1 MNFEIY
7 IDELT
12 ELKNRRYLL
21 EKGEEILKNWKE
33 GTFII
38 FDLDNFKEINDK
50 FGHLKG
56 DEVLKGISKILYAV
70 FEGENNEVLRYAGDE
85 FIIITKIKDRS
96 TIEEKSKK
104 LLETIRNYPY
114 GIDYGLGKINL
125 GASMGISN
133 FPEDGFSIQELFEK
147 SDSALYYCKKRG
159 KFQYRFYSE
168 VEEEIKKEKFL
179 KEKGT
184 PEEIVDREKE
194 VEMFRNFIKKKEKP
208 IHLKGIHG
216 IGKTRLISFFIN
228 ELLKEGKKFIN
239 ITFKFDLK
247 DVPFSSL
254 CEYYG
259 KRFEDIPFIIKEKI
273 EKGEI
278 DFIILDDIDY
288 IDKYSKELFKVI
300 SKDFPSILSAGTDS
314 VEWENIEIE
323 LQPLTKEVLI
333 EYIKKIIPEL
343 ELREDF
349 VEWISKIS
357 KGVPYLIEECIRYSI
372 FNNIISVKGSKFIL
386 NELPQK
392 KPESIT
398 EIYYEKIKSLD
409 RELRNFIASLSA
421 LGKSFKI
428 NVASK
433 YIGINPGR
441 FIDLADKAVNLH
453 ILEPSGRDSYSFLNE
468 NFRLFIYEKLSDDS
482 KRKMHKRVIEIFE
495 KIKDIP
501 EEVLI
506 GTLAFHSKLAG
517 ETKEAMEASLKL
529 SQLAKR
535 LEEREDIKK
544 LLERRKTLKI
554 KEIPTAPPP
563 TSSDFPFITENI
575 ISLFGALE
583 SYRIYPENSKI
594 VFDNILKL
602 KNNLNNLLKIRKSFT
617 ISNHEGNLIVDGVLF
632 PNQRLLAAQKIVE
645 LLNEYEIQSISF
657 VYEVDEKELKTLL
670 QILSKRSSE
679 VKSKGGIENLEEIE
693 ELKNIFINQKVYIAL
708 GEELEAI
715 KKIPQDID
723 KKIKEVLN
731 LMKNVPDGKEWIYKL
746 KDLIRE
752 LKSEDLKN
760 LFYEIP
766 EDEKILKE
774 FSKLE
779 AKEALKVRETL
790 ENELIDAEKMGKV
803 EEAIKIKKIIKYIPE
818 KEKLLSEEKIKILNY
833 EKEDLLKDEVQKILK
848 EVFESLSIDEKRQI
862 LKKIIE
868 NLSDQSALLKRK
880 TLEIIEKY
888 LEYDSDYILR
898 EITKYIKKEKEEE
911 IIKSY
916 LKIFINKIEEKIEK
930 GEFEEIQDFAEIVTK
945 TNFPEV
951 EERLLNKLTDKY
963 VNLKKRGLKDELIR
977 IRVLFRI
984 MEGISIPYL
993 LEKVEK
999 ETLLSDLLKEMFK
1012 EKIKSSEEFLYQE
1025 LKKEMPIKTLEIFFD
1040 TAIEENIKIE
1050 LNILKRFLEH
1060 KSDLIKLKAIELI
1073 IIGYRDEGIKI
1084 IENLF
1089 EKVNETLKRELI
1101 KLIGKYNLEPLV
1113 KILIKFIEK
1122 KGKLQPEPEPAIVR
1136 EVINSLSN
1144 FKENFEIG
1152 NAFIEAL
1159 KPESPLSPKKSKPP
1173 EIKILIIRA
1182 LKNFEPLPE
1191 WIEVI
1196 EKLTNDPNVSVKSSA
1211 KLLLQ
1216 EWKKKLEK

>member
-12 ELKNRRYLL
+12 GLKNRRFLL
-21 EKGEEILKNWKE
+21 EKVEELLKNWKE

-56 DEVLKGISKILYAV
+56 DEVLKWVSKCLYSV
-70 FEGENNEVLRYAGDE
+70 FEEKGNELLRYGGDE
-85 FIIITKIKDRS
+85 FIIITNIKDKNI
-96 TIEEKSKK
+96 IEEKCRK
-104 LLETIRNYPY
+104 LSETIRNYPH
-114 GIDYGLGKINL
+114 GIDPSLEKVKL
-125 GASMGISN
+125 GASMGIST

-147 SDSALYYCKKRG
+147 SDLALYYGKKRG
-159 KFQYRFYSE
+159 KFQYRFYSD

-179 KEKGT
+179 IEKGT
-184 PEEIVDREKE
+184 PLGVVDREKE
-194 VEMFRNFIKKKEKP
+194 IEVLREFIKKKEKP

-228 ELLKEGKKFIN
+228 ELTKEGKKFLN

-254 CEYYG
+254 CEYLD

-278 DFIILDDIDY
+278 EFIILDDVDY

-300 SKDFPSILSAGTDS
+300 SQEFPSIISAGTDS
-314 VEWENIEIE
+314 VEWGNIEIE
-323 LQPLTKEVLI
+323 LIPLTKEVLK
-333 EYIKKIIPEL
+333 EYIIKIIPEI

-349 VEWISKIS
+349 VEWVFKIS
-357 KGVPYLIEECIRYSI
+357 KGVPYGIEECIRYLI
-372 FNNIISVKGSKFIL
+372 LNDIIAVKGSRFIL
-386 NELPQK
+386 SELPQK
-392 KPESIT
+392 KPESLT

-409 RELRNFIASLSA
+409 RELRNFIVSLSV

-441 FIDLADKAVNLH
+441 FIDLADKAVNFH
-453 ILEPSGRDSYSFLNE
+453 ILEPSGRDSYAFLNE

-482 KRKMHKRVIEIFE
+482 KRKMHKRVTEILE

-501 EEVLI
+501 EGVLI

-529 SQLAKR
+529 TQLAKK

-554 KEIPTAPPP
+554 KEIPSAHPP
-563 TSSDFPFITENI
+563 TSKDFQSITENI
-575 ISLFGALE
+575 ISLFSAIE

-594 VFDNILKL
+594 VFDNILRL

-617 ISNHEGNLIVDGVLF
+617 ISNHEGNLIVDGVIF
-632 PNQRLLAAQKIVE
+632 PNQRLLAVQKIVE
-645 LLNEYEIQSISF
+645 ILNEYEIQSISF
-657 VYEVDEKELKTLL
+657 VNEVNEKELKTLL
-670 QILSKRSSE
+670 QILSKRPSE
-679 VKSKGGIENLEEIE
+679 VKEKGGIENLEEIQ
-693 ELKNIFINQKVYIAL
+693 ELNNILINQKVYIAL

-715 KKIPQDID
+715 KKIPQDVD
-723 KKIKEVLN
+723 NKIKEFLN
-731 LMKNVPDGKEWIYKL
+731 LIKNFPDEKDWIYKL
-746 KDLIRE
+746 KDLIKE

-760 LFYEIP
+760 LFSELP

-774 FSKLE
+774 FSRLE
-779 AKEALKVRETL
+779 TKEALKVRETL
-790 ENELIDAEKMGKV
+790 EKELINAEKLGKV
-803 EEAIKIKKIIKYIPE
+803 EEAIKIRKLIKYVPE
-818 KEKLLSEEKIKILNY
+818 KEKLLSEEKRKILSY
-833 EKEDLLKDEVQKILK
+833 DKEDLLKEDIQKILK
-848 EVFESLSIDEKRQI
+848 EVFESLSTEEKREV
-862 LKKIIE
+862 LKKIID
-868 NLSDQSALLKRK
+868 NLSDPSLLLKRK

-898 EITKYIKKEKEEE
+898 EVTKYIKKEKEEE
-911 IIKSY
+911 IIKNY
-916 LKIFINKIEEKIEK
+916 LKMFINKIEEKISK
-930 GEFEEIQDFAEIVTK
+930 GEFEEVQYFAEIVTK
-945 TNFPEV
+945 SNFSEMQ
-951 EERLLNKLTDKY
+951 ERFLKNLCDKY
-963 VNLKKRGLKDELIR
+963 ISLKKRGIKDDLIR
-977 IRVLFRI
+977 IRVIFRI
-984 MEGISIPYL
+984 MEEISIPYL

-999 ETLLSDLLKEMFK
+999 ESFLSDLVREMFR
-1012 EKIKSSEEFLYQE
+1012 EKIKGSEEFLYQE
-1025 LKKEMPIKTLEIFFD
+1025 LKKEVPLKALEIFFY
-1040 TAIEENIKIE
+1040 TIINENIKVDI
-1050 LNILKRFLEH
+1050 NILKRFLEH
-1060 KSDLIKLKAIELI
+1060 KSDLIKLKVTEAI
-1073 IIGYRDEGIKI
+1073 IIKDKEEGIKI
-1084 IENLF
+1084 IENLM
-1089 EKVNETLKRELI
+1089 EKVNDVIKRELI
-1101 KLIGKYNLEPLV
+1101 RLIGKYNLEPLA
-1113 KILIKFIEK
+1113 KMLIKFIEK
-1122 KGKLQPEPEPAIVR
+1122 RGKLQPEPDFTLAREAIT
-1136 EVINSLSN
+1136 SLSN
-1144 FKENFEIG
+1144 FKDNFDVG

-1159 KPESPLSPKKSKPP
+1159 KPEGPLSPKKSKPP
-1173 EIKILIIRA
+1173 EIKMLLIRG
-1182 LKNFEPLPE
+1182 LRNFEPLPE

-1196 EKLTNDPNVSVKSSA
+1196 EKLRNDPNAGVKNSA